1 MFVTYNFDIKSIDN
15 VKAFDDV
22 VFNYTGLFQ
31 KLYNNFELSVD
42 KQTIFDYC
50 NKFNVSRCLYDYCVT
65 DVKMSLESLIEIKK
79 DKELKINEVQKELDK
94 LNKLE
99 RLSKRQKSFRIKLEK
114 KLVSLKKSLYKDVT
128 FGGKELLRK
137 ITKLSQNTE
146 KTDKQVK
153 LLERYK
159 QDFTEKRKRNIFFHG
174 RANEG
179 GNRYIDFHLIE
190 GYLIYK
196 VDRNTHIKIVFNLPY
211 KSKKRMKML
220 QELQFLINNK
230 MIPITLRLSKTQIC
244 LSFNNEIVSGYQFDN
259 KLLNELKK
267 KHPSTDNKTHYKTVK
282 QEQFNRKS
290 SGKILNRCAGV
301 DLNPSEIGFSIVDV
315 NPQTNEVERVI
326 FERRYNLSFYADK
339 SNVKGN
345 KKSTQQKIRNKYKNE
360 LSSIYDDIIDYCVH
374 YKVCYFGL
382 EELLNISQYNTEKVT
397 EFNRQ
402 VKNVWNRNL
411 QVNLLKTRCDTF
423 GIMLEEVDPKYTS
436 VIGNLLYATNYGLHD
451 CVGSSIE
458 VARRSYIKYLSDC
471 PNRLYP
477 TLANYN
483 SESLTE
489 RTGVAVPRKESWILI
504 SKEIKKPSYGAGGW
518 WRLKPLTVGKY
529 LNSKSSMIT
538 YH

>member
-1 MFVTYNFDIKSIDN
+1 MFVTYNFNIKSIDN
-15 VKAFDDV
+15 VQVFDTT

-31 KLYNNFELSVD
+31 KLYNNFELSGD
-42 KQTIFDYC
+42 KQTIVDYC
-50 NKFNVSRCLYDYCVT
+50 NKFNVSRSLFDNCVT
-65 DVKMSLESLIEIKK
+65 DAKMSLESLIEIKK
-79 DKELKINEVQKELDK
+79 DKELKITEVQKELDK

-99 RLSKRQKSFRIKLEK
+99 RLSKRQKIFRIKLET
-114 KLVSLKKSLYKDVT
+114 KLVNLKKSLDKDVT

-137 ITKLSQNTE
+137 ITKLSQNTD

-153 LLERYK
+153 LLEKYK
-159 QDFTEKRKRNIFFHG
+159 QQFTENRKRNIFFHG

-179 GNRYIDFHLIE
+179 GNRYIDFHLTE
-190 GYLIYK
+190 GYLIFK
-196 VDRNTHIKIVFNLPY
+196 FDRNTHIKFNFKLPY
-211 KSKKRMKML
+211 KSNKRMKML
-220 QELQFLINNK
+220 QELQFLVNSNQIAL
-230 MIPITLRLSKTQIC
+230 TVRLSKTQIC
-244 LSFNNEIVSGYQFDN
+244 LSFDNEIVNGYQFDT

-267 KHPSTDNKTHYKTVK
+267 KFPLTDNKTHYKTVK

-290 SGKILNRCAGV
+290 RGKILNRCAGV

-315 NPQTNEVERVI
+315 NSQTNEIERVI
-326 FERRYNLSFYADK
+326 FKRKYNLSFYTDK
-339 SNVKGN
+339 SNIKGK
-345 KKSTQQKIRNKYKNE
+345 KKSTQQKIRDKYKNE
-360 LSSIYDDIIDYCVH
+360 LSSIYDDIINYCIH

-382 EELLNISQYNTEKVT
+382 EELLNISQYNTEKAT

-402 VKNVWNRNL
+402 VKNVWNRSL

-458 VARRSYIKYLSDC
+458 VARRSYTKYLSDC

-489 RTGVAVPRKESWILI
+489 RTGVAVPSKESWILI

-518 WRLKPLTVGKY
+518 WRLKPSTVGKY
-529 LNSKSSMIT
+529 LNSETSMIT